1 MELLEK
7 LLEDQKLAMKAREKL
22 RLNVIRGLRSE
33 IKNAEIARKQP
44 LTEEEAL
51 SVLQRELKKRKE
63 ALADYER
70 SGRSSLLQ
78 ELKEEMEII
87 SAYLP
92 PQLSE
97 EEIKEMAQKAIA
109 GLGATSKKE
118 MGKVMGVLM
127 PQVKGKADGAIVRK
141 IVEDLLK

>member
-97 EEIKEMAQKAIA
+97 EEIKEMAQEAIA
-109 GLGATSKKE
+109 GLGASSKKE

-127 PQVKGKADGAIVRK
+127 PQVKGKADGAILRK

>member
-51 SVLQRELKKRKE
+51 SILQRELKKRKE